1 VLLKKK
7 SELLYETF
15 RAIVHLSTR
24 LIDANWE
31 LSILNTCTCSLA
43 LEKTGFDEA
52 NLLELVF
59 ERMFVKFTDELFSKQ
74 EERSLEDHLFS
85 AAE

>member
-1 VLLKKK
+1 MLLKKK

-52 NLLELVF
+52 NLLDLVF

-74 EERSLEDHLFS
+74 EKRSLEDHLFS
-85 AAE
+85 ATE